1 MKKTKLF
8 AIVIAVLMM
17 AVLFAGCGTPAETI
31 SSDAEGSMEATAS
44 AGAEGSEPAKASAA
58 TVEFD
63 LESTTV
69 YSTEGPNGEK
79 VCSPS
84 DFSLT
89 DEEIQKLKDGNFT
102 AAFCYH
108 LQEDQSNMTKLASAQ
123 AQLEEWGIKTVA
135 TTTANMVVEQQIA
148 DIESV
153 LALKPDVVFVMPID
167 ADALSSTCKKV
178 SEAGSKLVFMEM
190 YANGLAE
197 GTDYVG
203 TVANDYYGIGAGC
216 AHMLA
221 QGLGEEGTVAMC
233 YYDANF
239 YATNQR
245 DEGFKDTMAKYY
257 PNIEIVD
264 EVGFTDQNDT
274 TAQGDAIFANH
285 PDVDGVYASWDIPLE
300 GVISAAKTA
309 GRTDLV
315 CATPDLNDSTA
326 RRIAEGDMIVG
337 SAAPRSYEAGQTEAY
352 MAAYALLGKELPSTY
367 CAVPGQFVMAENL
380 LDAYQNMYHT
390 EAPKEIVNILNAK

>member
-1 MKKTKLF
+1 M
-8 AIVIAVLMM
+8 
-17 AVLFAGCGTPAETI
+17 
-31 SSDAEGSMEATAS
+31 
-44 AGAEGSEPAKASAA
+44 
-58 TVEFD
+58 
-63 LESTTV
+63 
-69 YSTEGPNGEK
+69 
-79 VCSPS
+79 CSPS

-190 YANGLAE
+190 YANGLTE

-203 TVANDYYGIGAGC
+203 T
-216 AHMLA
+216 
-221 QGLGEEGTVAMC
+221 
-233 YYDANF
+233 
-239 YATNQR
+239 
-245 DEGFKDTMAKYY
+245 
-257 PNIEIVD
+257 
-264 EVGFTDQNDT
+264 
-274 TAQGDAIFANH
+274 
-285 PDVDGVYASWDIPLE
+285 
-300 GVISAAKTA
+300 AAKTA

-367 CAVPGQFVMAENL
+367 CAVPGQFVMVENL